1 DRTQTDIYAEFVARC
16 EALMADRRGEVEF
29 DIPSFSSFHRHAF
42 RMAALARRLEE
53 AREIGSTLSAR
64 FDGKGADD
72 LTKLASQA
80 IMALV
85 LELTAHAGDAGWK
98 PVEAM
103 QLAAAMKSAAQ
114 AMGISTDRRAKV
126 EAEFEKQVKAAVTT
140 VARAKGLSAETA
152 EAIKSEILG
161 VE

>member
-1 DRTQTDIYAEFVARC
+1 
-16 EALMADRRGEVEF
+16 
-29 DIPSFSSFHRHAF
+29 
-42 RMAALARRLEE
+42 
-53 AREIGSTLSAR
+53 
-64 FDGKGADD
+64 
-72 LTKLASQA
+72 
-80 IMALV
+80 
-85 LELTAHAGDAGWK
+85 WK